1 MAELEDLLREL
12 ASELADIVVNS
23 TGSLSEGPWDR
34 YMTVDHFSPGHKVG
48 TEAVWVGSEEI
59 VDRSADISMQD
70 FKLLNRRVR
79 EFRRDFP
86 VPLWLFDGLVLVVD
100 REPVRG
106 VVHVVCGDVAAGF
119 EASMATAGQVQ
130 DRAAAMFL
138 GLSEPS

>member
-1 MAELEDLLREL
+1 MAALEDLLRDL
-12 ASELADIVVNS
+12 GSELAEIAVNA

-34 YMTVDHFSPGHKVG
+34 YMTVDHFSPGHRAG
-48 TEAVWVGSEEI
+48 THAAWLSGEEI
-59 VDRSADISMQD
+59 LDRPAGISMQD
-70 FKLLNRRVR
+70 MKRLKRRVR

-86 VPLWLFDGLVLVVD
+86 VPLWLFDALVLVVD
-100 REPVRG
+100 RVPVRG